1 MNAIHRERL
10 DQIACWLE
18 AGGDGQRRFDMRV
31 GLELDKKPNWFR
43 SPDDCGTTCCI
54 AGAAV
59 SMFAERISWSKRRH
73 REVNTGLLFAAR
85 VDWPQVR
92 CRARDLLGLSAAQ
105 AEELFLPD
113 GYRTGKIDAAWA
125 ARCIRHFMATGEID
139 WAGTKDAQVAEKPK
153 LTIVARIGQ
162 SK

>member
-18 AGGDGQRRFDMRV
+18 AGGDGQRRFDMRI
-31 GLELDKKPNWFR
+31 GLELDKRPNWFR

-59 SMFAERISWSKRRH
+59 SMFAERIPWNKDRRVHPGGFHIFAGGVSWDY
-73 REVNTGLLFAAR
+73 VG
-85 VDWPQVR
+85 P
-92 CRARDLLGLSAAQ
+92 CARDLLGLSNEQ
-105 AEELFLPD
+105 AEAIFCPPNFRS
-113 GYRTGKIDAAWA
+113 GNIDAAWA

-139 WAGTKDAQVAEKPK
+139 WAGTKDAPKVAERPQ
-153 LTIVARIGQ
+153 LRIVA
-162 SK
+162 